1 MSAAFTIIIIP
12 ANAATT
18 AASPEESTPV
28 FCFSAYTVS
37 SELRGRERCA
47 GGNLC
52 VAQGHFSEWQ
62 DGWCQCIISSHQGD
76 KPSQSAA
83 AVSEQTAA
91 THSLAL
97 WWIIGNKKAKS
108 DLLSSLRLPLLL
120 SFHLSTS
127 VFPTRNNWH
136 SSASRGNE
144 LIYILPHKHTIT
156 LGVPTHYP
164 KKPSPSSSSSFP
176 RETSFRP
183 RRQQLATNPQS
194 TGKISEHFSHNS
206 LLPRAFWDH
215 SQQVAAP
222 GGPIAHHG
230 SLLLFT
236 LKKKCLPDGLL

>member
-1 MSAAFTIIIIP
+1 MGISVLLKDTLVSGRMVGVSALSPPIRVTNP
-12 ANAATT
+12 A
-18 AASPEESTPV
+18 
-28 FCFSAYTVS
+28 
-37 SELRGRERCA
+37 
-47 GGNLC
+47 
-52 VAQGHFSEWQ
+52 
-62 DGWCQCIISSHQGD
+62 
-76 KPSQSAA
+76 
-83 AVSEQTAA
+83 
-91 THSLAL
+91 
-97 WWIIGNKKAKS
+97 
-108 DLLSSLRLPLLL
+108 SLRLLFPNKPRRHTASLFDESLGTKRPNL
-120 SFHLSTS
+120 ISFHLSASLFFSLSIFPQVFSQHEIIGTAQHPVGTS
-127 VFPTRNNWH
+127 SFIFSHIN
-136 SSASRGNE
+136 
-144 LIYILPHKHTIT
+144 T